1 MAKYVMALDSGTT
14 SNRCILFD
22 ENGKPWTP
30 RNANKKRYGEM
41 VTVKWGLANSD
52 NWITAYLM
60 SKLNPYE
67 LKRLVHSFGV
77 RNRDI
82 VPSVSLCLGP
92 CEISVGEMVSAYTA
106 FPNKGIRVAP
116 LFEPVS
122 RITTV
127 MYWLHSR
134 RKCRK

>member
-1 MAKYVMALDSGTT
+1 M
-14 SNRCILFD
+14 CIRWLWRTVSPCDQARHVEYTLID

-30 RNANKKRYGEM
+30 RNANKKRYGDM

-77 RNRDI
+77 RNREI

-92 CEISVGEMVSAYTA
+92 CEVSVG
-106 FPNKGIRVAP
+106 R
-116 LFEPVS
+116 
-122 RITTV
+122 
-127 MYWLHSR
+127 W
-134 RKCRK
+134 